1 MKRFSILVLAGLA
14 AGVSALQ
21 IAQAQDYPTRQITLI
36 APWPAGGA
44 IDTLS
49 RTIAPPLSER
59 LGKSVVVEN
68 RPGAGS
74 VIGTAA
80 GAKAAP
86 DGYTLVMAGSGSLA
100 ISATLYKKLPY
111 DPTKDFAPLLL
122 SAKIPFFLV
131 VNPSLPVRSVSEL
144 VKYAKDNPG
153 KLSFASGGAGSPH
166 HLYGEL
172 FSSLTGIEMTH
183 VPYKGSAPALTDVVA
198 GHVPVLFSDPV
209 PSLPLI
215 REGKVRALGVTTAAR
230 SPSAPE
236 IAPIAETGVPGF
248 DVAGWGMITAPA
260 GTPKEIVTR
269 LNAALNS
276 VAALPE
282 VQQQIIK
289 LGMIPGGSSSSP
301 EQLQRFINSEMERW
315 GKVVQQAGL
324 AGTE

>member
-1 MKRFSILVLAGLA
+1 MKRFSLLVLAGLA
-14 AGVSALQ
+14 VCMPVAP
-21 IAQAQDYPTRQITLI
+21 IAQAQDYPARQITLI

-44 IDTLS
+44 VDVLCRGVAPHLS
-49 RTIAPPLSER
+49 DR
-59 LGKSVVVEN
+59 LGKPVVVEN

-172 FSSLTGIEMTH
+172 FKSLTGIEMTH

-248 DVAGWGMITAPA
+248 DVAGWGMITVPT

-269 LNAALNS
+269 LNAELNS

-289 LGMIPGGSSSSP
+289 LGMIPGGSSSP